1 MHNVADRKD
10 EFRVNVFGM
19 LLTPWQF
26 GFIILVIL
34 IVGVQM
40 QFTVFLFIFGVRWW
54 NILPVIV
61 TPVISLIIWLWIR
74 MRVTV
79 IPTVTEDPAAVNI
92 DRLTII
98 DR

>member
-1 MHNVADRKD
+1 MHNVSDRKD
-10 EFRVNVFGM
+10 EFHLNAFGVW
-19 LLTPWQF
+19 LTPWEF
-26 GFIILVIL
+26 GVMLL
-34 IVGVQM
+34 VGVLVQS
-40 QFTVFLFIFGVRWW
+40 TVFLFIYGVRWW
-54 NILPVIV
+54 NIIPVIV
-61 TPVISLIIWLWIR
+61 IPVISLIIWLWIR